1 MYVRRRVSGNNGR
14 EVCFLQFRQKTR
26 AARVTSSRRE
36 TRARP
41 SPSHRHMRCEAR
53 HERVYSLLVLLLT
66 GPRRRCPYA
75 YAGGTTRAAR
85 PGQAN
90 PRHPRHA
97 RIGGTTLSCAD
108 AARRCR
114 ICRGSSMDDGH
125 GRCLLRGARSPPT
138 FRVIVTRVRA
148 VLFVPRRSQKW
159 LPNIGR
165 VWFI

>member
-53 HERVYSLLVLLLT
+53 HERVYSLLVLLLS

-75 YAGGTTRAAR
+75 YGMGE
-85 PGQAN
+85 N
-90 PRHPRHA
+90 DMY
-97 RIGGTTLSCAD
+97 TLQLEFIIALHLVTN
-108 AARRCR
+108 
-114 ICRGSSMDDGH
+114 G
-125 GRCLLRGARSPPT
+125 
-138 FRVIVTRVRA
+138 VISY
-148 VLFVPRRSQKW
+148 PM
-159 LPNIGR
+159 
-165 VWFI
+165 